1 MVKCCCWNSNGKEK
15 KYLKQQSVEGD
26 RDKKRDRAKGTDPF

>member
-1 MVKCCCWNSNGKEK
+1 MLLLKFKWKRK

-26 RDKKRDRAKGTDPF
+26 RGKKRDRAKGTDPF